1 MNYEKIQF
9 EHEIIKNMFR
19 SCIMKLSE
27 RIVMSQRHPFST
39 VSCFRR
45 FVSRDKISHY
55 CDRFICQRLYYDAE
69 MFNARAT

>member
-1 MNYEKIQF
+1 MQCGLISGIQICS
-9 EHEIIKNMFR
+9 EAVLGNK
-19 SCIMKLSE
+19 SE

-55 CDRFICQRLYYDAE
+55 FNRFICQRLYYDAE
-69 MFNARAT
+69 NA